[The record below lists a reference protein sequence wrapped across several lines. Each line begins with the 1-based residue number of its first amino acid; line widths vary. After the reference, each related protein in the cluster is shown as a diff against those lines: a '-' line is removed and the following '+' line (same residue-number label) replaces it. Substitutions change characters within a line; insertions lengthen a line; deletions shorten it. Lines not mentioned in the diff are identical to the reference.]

1 MDRSIAPE
9 PDTPVGISL
18 QESIVEDPE
27 LNPTISGDV
36 PSGSLSSS
44 TENSDQR
51 EHSAPSHVTP
61 TTDLSSAQ
69 TSNLQYEPVSDNED
83 FEDSSQI
90 IFLNTC
96 DRENVGELMALDEEY
111 SDDEESADEDVVPNN
126 HFRKSYEFRNRP
138 EQNAPQ
144 KSPLK
149 KTRSQT
155 HKSKK
160 PFARKS
166 STSRNRDLP
175 NNR

>member
-1 MDRSIAPE
+1 MKFLSPFVRDLPCLL
-9 PDTPVGISL
+9 TSL
-18 QESIVEDPE
+18 
-27 LNPTISGDV
+27 
-36 PSGSLSSS
+36 
-44 TENSDQR
+44 
-51 EHSAPSHVTP
+51 
-61 TTDLSSAQ
+61 LSSAY
-69 TSNLQYEPVSDNED
+69 TALSPSDNED